1 MEKALMTYQLHLHT
15 STDLITSHE
24 ATRAGFIDL
33 ALERNQRANPLIEQA
48 RALRIRASVTSQ

>member
-1 MEKALMTYQLHLHT
+1 MTYQLHLHT